1 MREINNRLELSEASA
16 ALVAIPRGNST
27 ANFDILNE
35 LIEKIVVHEKVVDED
50 GSKSQQIDIY
60 YKYVGIVNL
69 KKAYYTAEDQERQ
82 AQAMALP
89 ETTAEK

>member
-1 MREINNRLELSEASA
+1 MELSEASA

-35 LIEKIVVHEKVVDED
+35 LIEKIVVDED
-50 GSKSQQIDIY
+50 GGKSQQIDIY
-60 YKYVGIVNL
+60 YKYVGDVNL
-69 KKAYYTAEDQERQ
+69 KKAYYTAEDREWQ

>member
-16 ALVAIPRGNST
+16 ALVAIPRGNFT

-50 GSKSQQIDIY
+50 GGKSQQIDIY
-60 YKYVGIVNL
+60 YKYVNL
-69 KKAYYTAEDQERQ
+69 KKAYYTAEDREWQ

>member
-1 MREINNRLELSEASA
+1 MELSEASA

-50 GSKSQQIDIY
+50 GGKSQQIDIY
-60 YKYVGIVNL
+60 C
-69 KKAYYTAEDQERQ
+69 AS
-82 AQAMALP
+82 P
-89 ETTAEK
+89 

>member
-1 MREINNRLELSEASA
+1 MELSEASA

>member
-1 MREINNRLELSEASA
+1 MREINNRLELPEASA

-50 GSKSQQIDIY
+50 GGKSQQIDIY
-60 YKYVGIVNL
+60 YKYVGDVNL
-69 KKAYYTAEDQERQ
+69 KKAYYTAEDREWP

-89 ETTAEK
+89 ETPAEK

>member
-1 MREINNRLELSEASA
+1 MELSEASA

-50 GSKSQQIDIY
+50 GGKSQQIGIY
-60 YKYVGIVNL
+60 C
-69 KKAYYTAEDQERQ
+69 AS
-82 AQAMALP
+82 P
-89 ETTAEK
+89 

>member
-1 MREINNRLELSEASA
+1 MELPEASA
-16 ALVAIPRGNST
+16 ALAAIPRGNST

-50 GSKSQQIDIY
+50 GSKSQQINIY

>member
-1 MREINNRLELSEASA
+1 MELPEASA
-16 ALVAIPRGNST
+16 ALVAISRGNST

-82 AQAMALP
+82 AQAMALL
-89 ETTAEK
+89 ETTTVE

>member
-16 ALVAIPRGNST
+16 ALVAIPRGNFT

-50 GSKSQQIDIY
+50 GGKSQQIDIY
-60 YKYVGIVNL
+60 YKYVGDVNL
-69 KKAYYTAEDQERQ
+69 KKAYYTAEDREWQ

>member
-1 MREINNRLELSEASA
+1 MELSEASA
-16 ALVAIPRGNST
+16 ALVAISRGNST

-82 AQAMALP
+82 AQAMALL
-89 ETTAEK
+89 ETTTVE

>member
-1 MREINNRLELSEASA
+1 MELPEASA

-35 LIEKIVVHEKVVDED
+35 LIVVHEKVVDED
-50 GSKSQQIDIY
+50 GGKSQQIDIY
-60 YKYVGIVNL
+60 YKYVGDVNL
-69 KKAYYTAEDQERQ
+69 KKAYYTAEDREWQ

>member
-16 ALVAIPRGNST
+16 ALVAISRGNST

-35 LIEKIVVHEKVVDED
+35 QIVVHEKVVDED
-50 GSKSQQIDIY
+50 GGKSQQIDIY
-60 YKYVGIVNL
+60 YKYVGDVNL
-69 KKAYYTAEDQERQ
+69 KKAYYTAEDREWQ